1 MDTFW
6 KLLCVALFIPAM
18 WAVYFAAKT
27 LVHQLGVV
35 EAANAFA
42 ALFAAACIMD
52 RRR

>member
-18 WAVYFAAKT
+18 WAVYALAK
-27 LVHQLGVV
+27 LIVLQLGVV
-35 EAANAFA
+35 EAAIAFA

-52 RRR
+52 RRG